1 MASGSGMVN
10 PKGRRIGLIRLSA
23 IGDVCH
29 AVATVQAI
37 QRHAPEDEITWIIG
51 RTEAALIS
59 DLPGINFI
67 IFDKKLGLAGFKNV
81 LKAIPE
87 PFDVLLHMQ
96 VSFRANLLA
105 AAVPAKAKWGFPKH
119 LSKELHGLVV
129 NRRAAMPD
137 KPHVLEGFQH
147 FAYALGVPPFEP
159 TWAIPIAQEDHLW
172 VKERLAQHQPYAVI
186 APSASN
192 PERNWLVDRYA
203 ALAEHLQTQGFGVVL
218 TASPAKAEVVLAQ
231 KIAASAN
238 CDVINLAG
246 QTSLKQLLAVVA
258 KASLVIAPD
267 SGTAHMAVTQNTPT
281 IGLYAH
287 SNPRRTG
294 PYQYQNL
301 TIDAYHKNLERL
313 KPESSKTLKWGT
325 RLKGAQLMEDISLP
339 QVINK
344 VDEVLRTLQ
353 LDSDSAT

>member
-1 MASGSGMVN
+1 MVK
-10 PKGRRIGLIRLSA
+10 PKRRRIGLIRLSA

-67 IFDKKLGLAGFKNV
+67 IFDKKLGLTGFRNV

-105 AAVPAKAKWGFPKH
+105 VVVPAKVKWGFPTH
-119 LSKELHGLVV
+119 LSKELHGLAV
-129 NRRAAMPD
+129 NRRAAMPG

-159 TWAIPIAQEDHLW
+159 TWAIPIPQEDHLW
-172 VKERLAQHQPYAVI
+172 VGERLAQHQPYAVI

-192 PERNWLVDRYA
+192 PERNWLIDRYV
-203 ALAEHLQTQGFGVVL
+203 ALAEHLQTRGYAVVL
-218 TASPAKAEVVLAQ
+218 TASPAEAEIMLAQ
-231 KIAASAN
+231 EIAASASCN
-238 CDVINLAG
+238 VINLAG

-258 KASLVIAPD
+258 KAGLVIAPD

-287 SNPRRTG
+287 SNPQRTG
-294 PYQYQNL
+294 PYQYQSL
-301 TIDAYHKNLERL
+301 TIDAYHKNVERL
-313 KPESSKTLKWGT
+313 KQKSTATLKWGA
-325 RLKGAQLMEDISLP
+325 RLKGAHLMEDISLS
-339 QVINK
+339 QVLGK
-344 VDEVLRTLQ
+344 VDEVLHTLQ
-353 LDSDSAT
+353 LSDDRNT